1 MDNILNRVITQFD
14 TLIPFLA
21 ISHEDVFSLINKEKN
36 IWFAPEQRAAL
47 PVSYKIYKTQIT
59 HSAFLLG
66 YSFFE
71 AFLTDLVRQIYVSMP
86 KMLPKEK
93 QIKYSE
99 ILECKNYKTVLEI
112 MIEREIIDLFY
123 KRVDEVIRYFED
135 KLNLKWPD
143 KYKNDIVFASCLRN
157 CIIHN
162 LGRANDRLSQ
172 VSKYKTGDRFEL
184 SSSEVHEFGI
194 KARDLVRNLFHQAE
208 NRYFKKT
215 RKKLNTKATK
225 KFGKRKS

>member
-1 MDNILNRVITQFD
+1 MNNLLNRVIDQFD

-21 ISHEDVFSLINKEKN
+21 ISHKDVFNLINKEKN
-36 IWFAPEQRAAL
+36 IWFTPEQRASL
-47 PVSYKIYKTQIT
+47 PDSYTIYKTQIT

-71 AFLTDLVRQIYVSMP
+71 AFLTDLARQIYVSMP

-99 ILECKNYKTVLEI
+99 ILEIKNYKAVLEI

-123 KRVDEVIRYFED
+123 KRIDEVIRYFEE

-143 KYKNDIVFASCLRN
+143 NYKNDIVFASCLRN

-162 LGRANDRLSQ
+162 LSRADDRLSQ
-172 VSKYKTGDRFEL
+172 VSKYKIGDRIEL

-194 KARDLVRNLFHQAE
+194 KARDLVRNLFHQAV
-208 NRYFKKT
+208 NRYFKTT
-215 RKKLNTKATK
+215 RKKRSTKATK
-225 KFGKRKS
+225 KSGKKKS